1 MATAAGPGQPVTG
14 PAVAAEQ
21 VPLRRNR
28 DFNLLWGGQAVS
40 LLGTQM
46 SVIAYP
52 LLILTVTGSAAQAG
66 IVSGATLIGTVALL
80 LPAGVVADRYPRK
93 RILMITS
100 LAQMIAV
107 ATVVPAGLT
116 HRVYLAHL
124 AAVGLTQ
131 GVASAF
137 YIGASRGAVRRIVPA
152 IQLPHALSRLF
163 ARDQAAA
170 LLGPPIGG
178 ALFGVAQFLPFACD
192 SASFGAVATA
202 AAMLRGPLDPAAEA
216 ADGSN
221 AVPRVPIRRAVTNG
235 MRYLIGQPFLRT
247 VAIWS
252 AAVNAVAAAMLLM
265 VIVLA
270 RSRGATPLVIGG
282 MFSVNAAC
290 GLAGALTAPRLIN
303 LVGGRRMALTTS
315 WLLPACAVGIA
326 FAPWVWLIASLG
338 AVTTFTVMPVN
349 VSFQARATQIT
360 PDEMQGQVGNAQQ
373 LFGTSLM
380 WLAPPS
386 AGALTDVIGPAGAI
400 MAAAGLYAITAV
412 WLQFNAGLRQLDD
425 RRA

>member
-202 AAMLRGPLDPAAEA
+202 AALLRGPLDPAAEA

-290 GLAGALTAPRLIN
+290 GLAGVAAARLR
-303 LVGGRRMALTTS
+303 GRHRVR
-315 WLLPACAVGIA
+315 AVGVVDRVA
-326 FAPWVWLIASLG
+326 RRGDHVHRDAGERELPG
-338 AVTTFTVMPVN
+338 AGDANHPG
-349 VSFQARATQIT
+349 SDAGPGRQRATAFRDQ
-360 PDEMQGQVGNAQQ
+360 PDVARTAERGRPDRRHRPGRGHPGRGRALCDHRGVAAVQRG
-373 LFGTSLM
+373 
-380 WLAPPS
+380 LAP
-386 AGALTDVIGPAGAI
+386 A
-400 MAAAGLYAITAV
+400 
-412 WLQFNAGLRQLDD
+412 R
-425 RRA
+425 

>member
-1 MATAAGPGQPVTG
+1 VTSAVTADH
-14 PAVAAEQ
+14 

-46 SVIAYP
+46 SVVAYP
-52 LLILTVTGSAAQAG
+52 LLILAVTGSAAQAG
-66 IVSGATLIGTVALL
+66 IVSGATLIGTLLML
-80 LPAGVVADRYPRK
+80 LPAGVVSDRYPRK
-93 RILMITS
+93 RILVITS
-100 LAQMIAV
+100 VAQMIAV

-124 AAVGLTQ
+124 ATVGLTQ
-131 GVASAF
+131 GIASAF
-137 YIGASRGAVRRIVPA
+137 YIGASRGAVRRIVPTA
-152 IQLPHALSRLF
+152 QLPLALSRMY

-170 LLGPPIGG
+170 LLGPPTGG
-178 ALFGVAQFLPFACD
+178 ALFGFAQFLPFACD
-192 SASFGAVATA
+192 SASFGVVA
-202 AAMLRGPLDPAAEA
+202 AAAALLRGPLDPPAGGVGSANGAAHSETI
-216 ADGSN
+216 
-221 AVPRVPIRRAVTNG
+221 RRMPIRREVTNG
-235 MRYLIGQPFLRT
+235 MRYLLGHPFLRT

-265 VIVLA
+265 VIVIA

-290 GLAGALTAPRLIN
+290 GLAGALSAPWLIKQ
-303 LVGGRRMALTTS
+303 VGGRRMALITS
-315 WLLPACAVGIA
+315 WLLPSCAVGIA
-326 FAPWVWLIASLG
+326 FAPWVWLIAFLG

-349 VSFQARATQIT
+349 VSFMARATQIT

-373 LFGTSLM
+373 LFGTSLA

-386 AGALTDVIGPAGAI
+386 AGALTDVVGPAKAI
-400 MAAAGLYAITAV
+400 LAAAGLYAITAV
-412 WLQFNAGLRQLDD
+412 WLQFNTVLSELD
-425 RRA
+425 R